1 LSLVGNHNS
10 GGLVPVVRLA
20 SNNQWLIRYSVK
32 KSGLVQTKFPSNDR

>member
-1 LSLVGNHNS
+1 MSLVGNHNS

-32 KSGLVQTKFPSNDR
+32 KSGLGQTKFPSNDR